1 MLPTRLTTA
10 ESPEVSVIDG
20 LAHFLVKH
28 RWLVILL
35 SVLSIGFLASGVR
48 HLSFAGDYQVF
59 FAQDNPQLLAFEELQ
74 ATYSKNDN
82 VLFVIAPR
90 RGDVFDRQ
98 TLTAIEELTTA
109 AWKIPYSSRVDSIT
123 NFQHSSSQG
132 DDLVVADLVEGAHDL
147 GDGEL
152 AEVRSI
158 ALAEPRLVHQ
168 LVSPDGR
175 TAGVNVTIHLQSET
189 PEQLLEVVAQS
200 RQLAEDIGQ
209 SHDVEVY
216 LTGVIM
222 LNNAFIEATVGDMTT
237 LVPLM
242 YLGLLLLL
250 WLFLRSLS
258 GTFGTF
264 LVIVFSCLGAMGMA
278 GWLGFALTPP
288 AANAPTLITTLAVA
302 DSVHILVALLA
313 ASRRGLPRPQ
323 AIAEAL
329 RLSFMPVALTSVTTA
344 IGFLC
349 MNSSEAPPL
358 HDLGNITA
366 IGVLLAYL
374 LSVLF
379 LPALMA
385 VLPLRVGPKSATAGG
400 QDRLRRLADF
410 VISRRRPLLL
420 VGTLSVIVMAAC
432 IPLNVLNEQ
441 FVQYFHPRTE
451 FRQHTDYTLQ
461 HLTGLYQVEYSLPAA
476 DGGGVAE
483 PDYLRTLAA
492 FTDWWRQQPETVHVN
507 SLSDVMKRLNRSMH
521 GDDAA
526 FYALPEDRRLAA
538 QYLLLYELSLSFGLD
553 LTNQIDLD
561 KSASRLTVTLGDLDS
576 AQLIE
581 VAERGE
587 AWLRDNASDHMAA
600 FGVGSSIIFAH
611 IAERNI
617 RSMLRGTVLGLLAI
631 SLLLILALRSWRYG
645 LLSLVPNLVPAIL
658 GFGLWGLLVGQVGF
672 GLSIVMAM
680 TLGIVVDDTVHFL
693 SKYLLARRQL
703 GASPEEAVRYAFE
716 TVGRALVVTS
726 LVLMGGF
733 SVLAMSSFAQNSD
746 MGRMTALIIF
756 LALVADFFILP
767 PLLLWLDR
775 ADAAPRATAAQ

>member
-1 MLPTRLTTA
+1 MLPNHPPSLQGPQA
-10 ESPEVSVIDG
+10 SAIDG
-20 LAHFLVKH
+20 LARFLVRH
-28 RWLVILL
+28 RWAVILL
-35 SVLSIGFLASGVR
+35 TLLLVGFLASGVR
-48 HLSFAGDYQVF
+48 FLGFAGDYQVF
-59 FAQDNPQLLAFEELQ
+59 FAEDNPELLAFEELQ

-82 VLFVIAPR
+82 VLFVVAPR
-90 RGDVFDRQ
+90 HGDVFDRP
-98 TLTAIEELTTA
+98 TLAALEELTAA
-109 AWKIPYSSRVDSIT
+109 AWKIPYSSRVDSLT
-123 NFQHSSSQG
+123 NFQHSASEE
-132 DDLVVADLVEGAHDL
+132 DDLVVADLVEGANDL
-147 GDGEL
+147 SDAEL
-152 AEVRSI
+152 AEVRSV

-189 PEQLLEVVAQS
+189 PEQLLEVVAQC
-200 RQLAEDIGQ
+200 RQLAESLRSG
-209 SHDVEVY
+209 HDVEVY
-216 LTGVIM
+216 LSGVIM

-250 WLFLRSLS
+250 WFFLRSFS

-264 LVIVFSCLGAMGMA
+264 LVIVFSSLGAMGAA
-278 GWLGFALTPP
+278 GWLGIALTPP

-313 ASRRGLPRPQ
+313 ALRRGLARPE

-329 RLSFMPVALTSVTTA
+329 RLSFLPVALTSLTTA

-366 IGVLLAYL
+366 MGVLLAYL

-385 VLPLRVGPKSATAGG
+385 VLPLRSRTQTATAG
-400 QDRLRRLADF
+400 DHVAFRRLADL
-410 VISRRRPLLL
+410 VITRRRPLLL
-420 VGTLSVIVMAAC
+420 VGSLLVIAMAAC

-451 FRQHTDYTLQ
+451 FRQHTDYTLE

-476 DGGGVAE
+476 DLGGVAE
-483 PDYLRTLAA
+483 PEYLETLAA
-492 FTDWWRQQPETVHVN
+492 FTDWWRRQPETVHVN

-526 FYALPEDRRLAA
+526 FYTLPEDRRLAA

-561 KSASRLTVTLGDLDS
+561 KSATRLTVTLGDLDS

-581 VAERGE
+581 VADRGE
-587 AWLRDNASDHMAA
+587 AWLRQNAPAHMAS

-617 RSMLRGTVLGLLAI
+617 RSMLRGTVLGLVAI
-631 SLLLILALRSWRYG
+631 SLLLIVALRSWRLG

-703 GASPEEAVRYAFE
+703 GASPEEAVRYAFD

-733 SVLAMSSFAQNSD
+733 LVLAMSSFAQNSD

-775 ADAAPRATAAQ
+775 ADSVP